1 MESKEKERSDP
12 SRSAERCQQN
22 TYAQR
27 SQQKLFPDQ
36 KPLQPAILETP
47 KTWLTAEQVPPR
59 EKTLY
64 CVKCNGKMICAENKG
79 TRYFRHI
86 ENG

>member
-27 SQQKLFPDQ
+27 SQQKLYLDPD
-36 KPLQPAILETP
+36 PLQRPLLETP
-47 KTWLTAEQVPPR
+47 NTWLTAEQVPPA

-64 CVKCNGKMICAENKG
+64 CVKCNGKMIRAENKG

>member
-12 SRSAERCQQN
+12 SRSAEQCQQN

-27 SQQKLFPDQ
+27 SQQKLYPDPD
-36 KPLQPAILETP
+36 PLQRHLLEIP

-64 CVKCNGKMICAENKG
+64 WRQLQWENDL
-79 TRYFRHI
+79 RREQRH
-86 ENG
+86 EVLPAH

>member
-1 MESKEKERSDP
+1 MESKEKES
-12 SRSAERCQQN
+12 SEASGNSEHCQQN

-36 KPLQPAILETP
+36 KPLQPALLETP
-47 KTWLTAEQVPPR
+47 NTWLTAEQVPPG